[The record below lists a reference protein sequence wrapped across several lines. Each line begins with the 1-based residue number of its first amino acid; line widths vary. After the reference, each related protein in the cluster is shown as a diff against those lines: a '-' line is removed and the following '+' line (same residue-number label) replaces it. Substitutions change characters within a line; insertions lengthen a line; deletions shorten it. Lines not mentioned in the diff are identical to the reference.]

1 MQERGFEAICHM
13 GLLGIRTQTHLRLAS
28 HVAEPRALTCD
39 WQIFFYSRPLKMG
52 RAGCPETSVKKH
64 HYSLP
69 NNPDG
74 RSFLLRGGSLKSHKA
89 ISFYIQYS
97 EPPTDTKRDVTFSD
111 KLHIDND
118 SPSYEMNRK
127 SACTQG
133 HSDVTTRT
141 NRWCRWRWRDII
153 TASLEAPPDG

>member
-1 MQERGFEAICHM
+1 M
-13 GLLGIRTQTHLRLAS
+13 GIWSNLSHGLVGYSDSNISPTRQPCRRTPQTNMW
-28 HVAEPRALTCD
+28 LTD
-39 WQIFFYSRPLKMG
+39 FFYSRPLKMG
-52 RAGCPETSVKKH
+52 RIGCPETSVNNYH
-64 HYSLP
+64 HSLP
-69 NNPDG
+69 NNPEG
-74 RSFLLRGGSLKSHKA
+74 RSSLLLRGGSLKSHKA
-89 ISFYIQYS
+89 IALHIQYS

-127 SACTQG
+127 SACIQG

-153 TASLEAPPDG
+153 TTASLETPPGE